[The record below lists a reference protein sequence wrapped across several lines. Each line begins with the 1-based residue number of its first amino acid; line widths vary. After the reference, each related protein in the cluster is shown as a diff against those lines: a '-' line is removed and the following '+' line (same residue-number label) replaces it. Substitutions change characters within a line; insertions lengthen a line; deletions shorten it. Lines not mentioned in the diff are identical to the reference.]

1 MAGYGKIINGG
12 AQMRKGVSGGINDK
26 LDTRKAERS
35 RAQGIATQVVDAYKV
50 RTLSSQHTNE
60 VKQFGQ
66 FKKPSVPKNV

>member
-1 MAGYGKIINGG
+1 MVALRCVK
-12 AQMRKGVSGGINDK
+12 VSRAV
-26 LDTRKAERS
+26 LTTSYTRKAERS